1 MRYVFLICL
10 LLPFF
15 SEAQSGKR
23 KSKVSNS
30 RGTLFG
36 NVGFNQSWYSKST
49 INFFGPGYDF
59 SMKGVKAQD
68 DPSYDFST
76 VGLVQY
82 NARLGYYFRNFFAIS
97 IGFDHMKY
105 GMLDKNNVLF
115 SGTVNPGIDTV
126 TNFSG
131 TYLNESL
138 TTDSNTFDYRNYGL
152 NYINLKLSRT
162 DQWVRTGK
170 NDWFA
175 ISSDLG
181 IGLGAILSSTNF
193 SFAGKKDAQTSSLS
207 GFAVSGYAGA
217 RFEFFRHLFIQTGFT
232 GGYVGQLHVRTQENE
247 PNAFAKQ
254 KFAFAQFETTI
265 GFLLYVRPTN
275 DCNSCPHW

>member
-1 MRYVFLICL
+1 MRYVFLIFL

-15 SEAQSGKR
+15 SEAQSGRR

-36 NVGFNQSWYSKST
+36 NVGLNQSWYSKST
-49 INFFGPGYDF
+49 IKFVGPGYDF

-68 DPSYDFST
+68 DTSYDFYQF
-76 VGLVQY
+76 GLVQY
-82 NARLGYYFRNFFAIS
+82 NARIGYYFRNFFAVS
-97 IGFDHMKY
+97 IGLDHMKY
-105 GMLDKNNVLF
+105 GILDKNSILL

-126 TNFSG
+126 TNYSG
-131 TYLNESL
+131 TYLNESKII
-138 TTDSNTFDYRNYGL
+138 DSSKFDYRNYGL
-152 NYINLKLSRT
+152 NYINLKFSRT
-162 DQWVRTGK
+162 DQWVKTGN

-175 ISSDLG
+175 VSSDLG
-181 IGLGAILSSTNF
+181 IGLGAMLSSTNF
-193 SFAGKKDAQTSSLS
+193 SFAGKRDYQTSSLS
-207 GFAVSGYAGA
+207 GFGVSAYAGV
-217 RFEFFRHLFIQTGFT
+217 RFEFFRHLFVQTGLT
-232 GGYVGQLHVRTQENE
+232 GGYIGQFHVRTQESE

-254 KFAFAQFETTI
+254 KYGFAQFETTI